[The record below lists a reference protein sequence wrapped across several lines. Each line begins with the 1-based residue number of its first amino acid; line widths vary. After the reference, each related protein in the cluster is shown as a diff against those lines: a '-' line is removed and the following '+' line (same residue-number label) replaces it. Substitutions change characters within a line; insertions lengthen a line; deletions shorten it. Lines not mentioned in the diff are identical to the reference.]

1 MFLHE
6 HLEKHPLFLQLKTT
20 CGNGENGAAFNK
32 HEKQGDK
39 RILLDNSISLLQIT
53 MHDSIQVG
61 NEIVE
66 FGEFGG
72 TSVRQIKALLT
83 GSKEAATIQIQC
95 IYNNYNI

>member
-1 MFLHE
+1 
-6 HLEKHPLFLQLKTT
+6 
-20 CGNGENGAAFNK
+20 
-32 HEKQGDK
+32 
-39 RILLDNSISLLQIT
+39 